1 MQEKKGVSEG
11 QEEEKQKEEEED
23 ELEEEEEQK
32 GVFPRDGEVLGGVIQ
47 NKEERGMYLL
57 LFTTSMNIVN
67 SSLCWKQ
74 LHC

>member
-1 MQEKKGVSEG
+1 MQEKKGMSEG

-23 ELEEEEEQK
+23 ELEEEEEKK
-32 GVFPRDGEVLGGVIQ
+32 GVFPRDGEVFGRVIQ

-57 LFTTSMNIVN
+57 LFNTNMNIVN
-67 SSLCWKQ
+67 SSLYWKQ